1 MNEIKC
7 PECGNVVPENVK
19 ECPTCGYPIEVK
31 ENENKNE
38 NLTVENTVVNEES
51 NIEKNKSVEKALKKF
66 QIKNIKIMPLISL
79 VIGVIMIIIG
89 CKVMKQTADE
99 KSVYAGDSY
108 TAGHYN
114 VADYTFGADFYSEI
128 YEASNMIVDELDEI
142 NGNVASG
149 FTDVN
154 KAAETVT
161 SSVNNIIDTIYYVA
175 GILIIVLGMGT
186 IAVACIHIKKE

>member
-38 NLTVENTVVNEES
+38 NPTVENTVVNEES

-89 CKVMKQTADE
+89 YKVMRQTADE
-99 KSVYAGDSY
+99 EAVYTGASYSAGS
-108 TAGHYN
+108 YN
-114 VADYTFGADFYSEI
+114 VSDYTFGADFYSEI
-128 YEASNMIVDELDEI
+128 YEASNTIVDELDEI
-142 NGNVASG
+142 NSNVADG

-154 KAAETVT
+154 KAAEAVT

-175 GILIIVLGMGT
+175 GMLIIVLGMGT